1 MGRMNDAKATH
12 ASVLFS
18 YTKKAASRHGLT

>member
-1 MGRMNDAKATH
+1 MNDAKATH